1 VVVHCCCHYLIKPGF
16 DPGVSSIVRLNMG
29 HYAYEEKILNQ
40 IKKEFGVIGPG
51 LLFFIK
57 VELAAEEAEFGW
69 EASRED
75 TARMMRVGA

>member
-1 VVVHCCCHYLIKPGF
+1 
-16 DPGVSSIVRLNMG
+16 MG